1 MMLAA
6 AKSRSHMFKP
16 AMLVTSAVASLSLA
30 GCGFQLVAVGLP
42 EKFDG
47 FELSAPAN
55 SRIEQ
60 RLRQQL
66 EDYGM
71 SSQGDK
77 SVSFRILREDFTA
90 SRSLASSAATLAEIQ
105 LNLSV
110 QAMITLPGEAPFR
123 VEYKLHDFYPINY
136 RDPHGNRALRRN
148 LEEYLA
154 GEAAMLLIESVSN
167 PTRNERGVSI
177 LPNS

>member
-1 MMLAA
+1 MKPSASEASSEMYKPLMLLT
-6 AKSRSHMFKP
+6 MT
-16 AMLVTSAVASLSLA
+16 VVSLCVA
-30 GCGFQLVAVGLP
+30 GCGFQLVGAGLTDT
-42 EKFDG
+42 FDG
-47 FELSAPAN
+47 FELRAPAN
-55 SRIEQ
+55 SKVGE

-71 SSQGDK
+71 SSGGDK
-77 SVSFRILREDFTA
+77 SVDFQIVRESFTA
-90 SRSLASSAATLAEIQ
+90 GRSLASKAATPVELQ

-110 QAMITLPGEAPFR
+110 EAMITRPGEQPFR

-154 GEAAMLLIESVSN
+154 GEAAILLIESVSH
-167 PTRNERGVSI
+167 RA
-177 LPNS
+177 PN

>member
-1 MMLAA
+1 MPSIHMYKPVMLF
-6 AKSRSHMFKP
+6 R
-16 AMLVTSAVASLSLA
+16 VAVASLCLA
-30 GCGFQLVAVGLP
+30 GCGFQLVGVGLP

-47 FELSAPAN
+47 YQLSAPA
-55 SRIEQ
+55 SSKVGE

-71 SSQGDK
+71 SSGGEAVVGFQ
-77 SVSFRILREDFTA
+77 ILREAFTS
-90 SRSLASSAATLAEIQ
+90 SRSLASRGATTAEIQ

-110 QAMITLPGEAPFR
+110 EAMIAPPGEQPFR
-123 VEYKLHDFYPINY
+123 VAYKLHDFYPINY

-154 GEAAMLLIESVSN
+154 GEAAILLIESVSN
-167 PTRNERGVSI
+167 PTRN
-177 LPNS
+177 